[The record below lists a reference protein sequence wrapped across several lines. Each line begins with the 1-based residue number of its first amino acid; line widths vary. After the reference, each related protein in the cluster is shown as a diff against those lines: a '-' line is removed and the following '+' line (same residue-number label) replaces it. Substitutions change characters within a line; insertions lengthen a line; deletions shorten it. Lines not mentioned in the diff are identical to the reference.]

1 MQGKEGFT
9 LVELVV
15 VMAIIAVLATLALPA
30 WTGYLAKARR
40 MDATSAL
47 QQLRLQ
53 QEAWRGSDADYA
65 TLAELGWS
73 RPVTPDGHY
82 ALRLV
87 VRTAANFRIL
97 AVPMP
102 GGAQQ
107 GDACGTYAIDQD
119 GPLMTAPFAG
129 PDCWQR

>member
-1 MQGKEGFT
+1 MHRRNGFT

-15 VMAIIAVLATLALPA
+15 ALAIAAVLAVLALPA

-47 QQLRLQ
+47 QRLRLQ
-53 QEAWRGSDADYA
+53 QEAWRGSDTDYA
-65 TLAELGWS
+65 TLAELGWA
-73 RPVTPDGHY
+73 RPVTADGHY

-87 VRTAANFRIL
+87 VRTATSFRIL

-119 GPLMTAPFAG
+119 GPLMAAPFAG
-129 PDCWQR
+129 ADCWGR